1 MSRSMIGEYV
11 LTGELVT
18 RSALAVGS
26 GEAGP
31 DTDMAC
37 LRDGLGRLVIPG
49 SALAGVLHPSD
60 DPDGRWGGQALAS
73 LVYVEDAPATAAA
86 PLETRDGVGIDRVS
100 GTASPGVLYARE
112 VVPPGT
118 RFAFELRVEAVN
130 GGPGVPT
137 LSKEDAKDWITTVA
151 TQLVSGARLGSSTS
165 TGLGEVRLDAETV
178 KLQWLGMGT
187 RDDLLAVLAGHAET
201 EELHLAAA
209 APSTL
214 RITVEWNPISPLLV
228 SVPMNG
234 LVDRLP
240 QTTGSG
246 ATTRLVIPGASI
258 KGVLRAR
265 AEKIVRTFTGAP
277 AAGTLIDQMAADLGP
292 VQRLFGRPPTGQ
304 GATRTKGQRGAATVG
319 EVHSPV
325 VPGFADALATL
336 AVRVTTSVN
345 ATAAQRQVQKAKPR
359 ADAIGKLVGTPLR
372 ITPHVAISR
381 WTGGA
386 DDGKLF
392 ATLAPGP
399 WFGRRG
405 KDATDSWDP
414 ITLDVDLERLGEGDQ
429 ILSALRLLSLVLI
442 DLAEGWIG
450 LGYATSRG
458 YGEISADEATIRFA
472 FPAAVPPALSGFAG
486 RAVPLPEFLAEAGQ
500 PLSLAWRNELAALA
514 AGPIQPESEEMPA

>member
-1 MSRSMIGEYV
+1 MSSSLIGEYV
-11 LTGELVT
+11 LTGELVN

-60 DPDGRWGGQALAS
+60 DPDRRWGGEKLAS

-118 RFAFELRVEAVN
+118 RFAFELRVEAVDR
-130 GGPGVPT
+130 GPELPT
-137 LSKEDAKDWITTVA
+137 LTREDAKDWIKTVA
-151 TQLVSGARLGSSTS
+151 TQLVSGTRLGSSTS
-165 TGLGEVRLDAETV
+165 TGLGEVRLDPKTV
-178 KLQWLGMGT
+178 DLRWRGMGT
-187 RDDLLAVLAGHAET
+187 RRDLLALLAGDAET
-201 EELHLAAA
+201 EDLRLAASA
-209 APSTL
+209 SSTL
-214 RITVEWNPISPLLV
+214 LITVEWNPASPLLV

-246 ATTRLVIPGASI
+246 PTTRLVIPGASI

-304 GATRTKGQRGAATVG
+304 GAARTKGQRGAATVG

-336 AVRVTTSVN
+336 AVRVTTSAN

-359 ADAIGKLVGTPLR
+359 ADAIRKLADTPLR

-399 WFGRRG
+399 WFGRR
-405 KDATDSWDP
+405 DDRATDTWDP
-414 ITLDVDLERLGEGDQ
+414 ITLDVDLDRLGEPDQ

-450 LGYATSRG
+450 PGYATSRG
-458 YGEISADEATIRFA
+458 YGEISADQATIRFA
-472 FPAAVPPALSGFAG
+472 FPAAVPPVLSDFAG
-486 RAVPLPEFLAEAGQ
+486 KTLTLPDFLAEAGR
-500 PLSLAWRNELAALA
+500 PLSLAWRNELATLA
-514 AGPIQPESEEMPA
+514 AGRVQPESEEMPA